1 MRIVTI
7 APRSGLG
14 HELLTNLNSA
24 VVVFGDSE
32 ILWIQKPS
40 HLVNAT
46 TPGPF
51 SYLRLRGAGLLENPE
66 YQWLAIKGSQ
76 KLPGLLWGV
85 RDDACE
91 LYYTICACELKKKTL
106 QPSYWC
112 NTGWES
118 CMSYTWYIF
127 YMMTCFSK
135 SKWLITGVYIDINM

>member
-91 LYYTICACELKKKTL
+91 LYYTICACELKKKNTTTL
-106 QPSYWC
+106 LLVQH
-112 NTGWES
+112 
-118 CMSYTWYIF
+118 
-127 YMMTCFSK
+127 
-135 SKWLITGVYIDINM
+135 WLGILHVLYVVHILYDDVFL